1 MLIQDYYIIK
11 DSTPVHDA
19 TVFHIHLNEN
29 STVYQGHFPEKPVSP
44 GVCNIQMI
52 KECAENLCKK
62 ELRISNLQLCRL
74 TTLITPQTHPDLDVT
89 IQLDETTNGIYKLQA
104 LIKKEEE
111 ICMELKAELTIEK

>member
-11 DSTPVHDA
+11 DSTPVHNA

-44 GVCNIQMI
+44 GVCNI
-52 KECAENLCKK
+52 
-62 ELRISNLQLCRL
+62 SNLRLCRL

>member
-11 DSTPVHDA
+11 GCTPVHDT

-29 STVYQGHFPEKPVSP
+29 SIIYQGHFPEKPVSP

-52 KECAENLCKK
+52 KECTENLCKK

-74 TTLITPQTHPDLDVT
+74 TTLITPQTHPDLDIT
-89 IQLDETTNGIYKLQA
+89 IQLNETNGIYKLQA
-104 LIKKEEE
+104 IV
-111 ICMELKAELTIEK
+111 